1 LNANWVR
8 SSGREAQVQS
18 HSLRARLAM
27 RAIWSAR
34 FAGGPLLGEGQ
45 LVVPGMA
52 GDHVAAVCCAA
63 DAVYR
68 LGGESGRG

>member
-1 LNANWVR
+1 VVEGCQGGAAHPAGQAGDEGDLAC
-8 SSGREAQVQS
+8 QV
-18 HSLRARLAM
+18 
-27 RAIWSAR
+27 
-34 FAGGPLLGEGQ
+34 AGGPLPGEGQ

-68 LGGESGRG
+68 LGGESGRGW